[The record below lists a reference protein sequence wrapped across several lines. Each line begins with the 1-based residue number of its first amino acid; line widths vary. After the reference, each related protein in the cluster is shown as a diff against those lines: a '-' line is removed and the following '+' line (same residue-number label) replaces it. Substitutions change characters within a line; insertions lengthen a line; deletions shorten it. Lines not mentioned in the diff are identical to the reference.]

1 MIDPN
6 SQIGEILEKGQK
18 VTDTAISDVATSVKG
33 QIIGEKNPAGQTQNI
48 SQITQ
53 PPPQAQIPSQ
63 DTNTASEAMA
73 AAEQT
78 REVVA
83 DFYSQS
89 DQVVQAAPSQSSA
102 ADEANLAK
110 TREELKKQQ
119 ELYQSL
125 HKQVYYDPLFAY
137 ENKREEKSKA
147 QEIEEEKQVKMQE
160 LAQTQAKKD
169 KDLAVRKAQTT
180 VEINRGVSG

>member
-33 QIIGEKNPAGQTQNI
+33 QIIGEKKPATQTQNT
-48 SQITQ
+48 SQIAQ
-53 PPPQAQIPSQ
+53 PPAQVQSQ
-63 DTNTASEAMA
+63 DVNTASEAMA

-78 REVVA
+78 KEVVA

-89 DQVVQAAPSQSSA
+89 DQVVNTAPAQSA
-102 ADEANLAK
+102 ATDEANLAK
-110 TREELKKQQ
+110 TREELKKHQD
-119 ELYQSL
+119 L
-125 HKQVYYDPLFAY
+125 HRQTYYDPLFAY
-137 ENKREEKSKA
+137 ENKKPEASIAEEA
-147 QEIEEEKQVKMQE
+147 EEEKQVKMEE
-160 LAQTQAKKD
+160 LATKQAKKD
-169 KDLAVRKAQTT
+169 KDIAVQRDQRT

>member
-33 QIIGEKNPAGQTQNI
+33 QIIGEKKPATQTQNT
-48 SQITQ
+48 SQIAQ
-53 PPPQAQIPSQ
+53 PPAQVQSQ
-63 DTNTASEAMA
+63 DVNTASEAMA